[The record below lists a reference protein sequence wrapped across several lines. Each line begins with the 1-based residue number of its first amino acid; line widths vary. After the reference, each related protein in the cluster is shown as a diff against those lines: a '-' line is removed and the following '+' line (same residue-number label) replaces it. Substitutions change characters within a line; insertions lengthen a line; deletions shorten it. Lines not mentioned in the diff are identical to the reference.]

1 MKLSISIIG
10 FTLTVA
16 LVASGGIV
24 GTNSTAVLATAPAE
38 TPALAGVAPVQS
50 EGEQLLQA
58 RCAVCH
64 DLGGVAEFQAAYD
77 ENSLREL
84 VATMISYGA
93 QVNDAETD
101 ILVAYLLGNKQ
112 ADTAPAF
119 DEAAAANLVNASCTT
134 CHDLTGIERGLYPAD
149 EWRET
154 VNRMLGHGLNI
165 SNEEIETIVTYLG
178 SAPAAQDDEVAVAQ
192 DDEAPAFDEAAA
204 ANLVNASCTT
214 CHDLTGIERGL
225 YPADEWRETVNR
237 MLGHGL
243 NISNEEIE
251 TIVTYLGSAPAA
263 QDDEVA
269 VAQDDEAPAFDE
281 AAAANLVNASCTT
294 CHDLTGIER
303 GLYPADEWRET
314 VNRMLGHGLNISN
327 EEIETIVTYLGSAPA
342 AQDDEVAVAQDDEAP
357 AFDEAA
363 AANLVNASCT
373 TCHDLTG
380 IERGLYPADE
390 WRETVN
396 RMLGHG
402 LNISNEEIETIVT
415 YLGSA
420 PAAQDD
426 EVAVAQDDEAP
437 AFDEAAAANLV
448 NASCTTCH
456 DLTGIERGLYP
467 ADEWRETVNRML
479 GHGLNISNEEIETI
493 VTYLGSAPAAQDDE
507 VAVAQDD
514 EAPAFDEAA
523 AANLVNASCTTCHD
537 LTGIERG
544 LYPADEWRET
554 VSRMLG
560 YGLNISDEEFE
571 TIVTYLGTS
580 PDTAEAD
587 AAEADAAPAFDETA
601 AASLVNASCT
611 TCHDLTG
618 IERGLY
624 PADEWR
630 ETVSRMMGYGLNI
643 SNEEFETIV
652 TYLGTAPDA
661 VEAVDRDVDDDG
673 YDAAAA
679 EMLLNSACT
688 TCHDLTGITSAPGTF
703 TEADFRETIE
713 RMLGHGAAVS
723 NDEIDILVRY
733 LTETYGVQ

>member
-1 MKLSISIIG
+1 MKLSIPIVG
-10 FTLTVA
+10 LTLTVA
-16 LVASGGIV
+16 LVVSGGIV
-24 GTNSTAVLATAPAE
+24 GTNSTAVLAAAPAE

-93 QVNDAETD
+93 QLNDAETD
-101 ILVAYLLGNKQ
+101 ILVAYLLGNEQ

-327 EEIETIVTYLGSAPA
+327 EEFETIVTYLGTSP
-342 AQDDEVAVAQDDEAP
+342 
-357 AFDEAA
+357 EAA
-363 AANLVNASCT
+363 EPDA
-373 TCHDLTG
+373 
-380 IERGLYPADE
+380 
-390 WRETVN
+390 
-396 RMLGHG
+396 
-402 LNISNEEIETIVT
+402 
-415 YLGSA
+415 
-420 PAAQDD
+420 
-426 EVAVAQDDEAP
+426 
-437 AFDEAAAANLV
+437 
-448 NASCTTCH
+448 
-456 DLTGIERGLYP
+456 
-467 ADEWRETVNRML
+467 
-479 GHGLNISNEEIETI
+479 
-493 VTYLGSAPAAQDDE
+493 
-507 VAVAQDD
+507 
-514 EAPAFDEAA
+514 APAFDEAA

-560 YGLNISDEEFE
+560 YGLNLSD
-571 TIVTYLGTS
+571 
-580 PDTAEAD
+580 
-587 AAEADAAPAFDETA
+587 
-601 AASLVNASCT
+601 
-611 TCHDLTG
+611 
-618 IERGLY
+618 
-624 PADEWR
+624 
-630 ETVSRMMGYGLNI
+630 
-643 SNEEFETIV
+643 EEFETIV

-661 VEAVDRDVDDDG
+661 VEAVDGDVDDDG

-713 RMLGHGAAVS
+713 RMLGHGANLS

>member
-1 MKLSISIIG
+1 MRLSIPIIG

-16 LVASGGIV
+16 LVVSGGIV
-24 GTNSTAVLATAPAE
+24 GTNSTAVLAAAPAE
-38 TPALAGVAPVQS
+38 TPALAGVAPIQS

-101 ILVAYLLGNKQ
+101 ILVAYLLGNEQ
-112 ADTAPAF
+112 ADAAPDF
-119 DEAAAANLVNASCTT
+119 DEATAANLVNASCTT

-154 VNRMLGHGLNI
+154 VSRMLGHGLNI
-165 SNEEIETIVTYLG
+165 SNEEIEIIVTYLG

-225 YPADEWRETVNR
+225 YPADEWRETV
-237 MLGHGL
+237 
-243 NISNEEIE
+243 S
-251 TIVTYLGSAPAA
+251 
-263 QDDEVA
+263 
-269 VAQDDEAPAFDE
+269 
-281 AAAANLVNASCTT
+281 
-294 CHDLTGIER
+294 
-303 GLYPADEWRET
+303 
-314 VNRMLGHGLNISN
+314 
-327 EEIETIVTYLGSAPA
+327 
-342 AQDDEVAVAQDDEAP
+342 
-357 AFDEAA
+357 
-363 AANLVNASCT
+363 
-373 TCHDLTG
+373 
-380 IERGLYPADE
+380 
-390 WRETVN
+390 
-396 RMLGHG
+396 
-402 LNISNEEIETIVT
+402 
-415 YLGSA
+415 
-420 PAAQDD
+420 
-426 EVAVAQDDEAP
+426 
-437 AFDEAAAANLV
+437 
-448 NASCTTCH
+448 
-456 DLTGIERGLYP
+456 
-467 ADEWRETVNRML
+467 RML

-554 VSRMLG
+554 VSRMLD
-560 YGLNISDEEFE
+560 YGLNISNEEFE

-580 PDTAEAD
+580 PE
-587 AAEADAAPAFDETA
+587 AAEPDAAPAFDEA
-601 AASLVNASCT
+601 AAANLVNASCT

-630 ETVSRMMGYGLNI
+630 ETVSRMLDYGLNISNEEFETIVTYLGTSPEAAEPDAAPAFDEAAAANLVNASCTTCHDLTGIERGLYPADEWRETVSRMLGYGLNI

-661 VEAVDRDVDDDG
+661 VDAADGDVDDDG

>member
-1 MKLSISIIG
+1 MKLSIPIVG
-10 FTLTVA
+10 LTLTVA
-16 LVASGGIV
+16 LVVSGAIV
-24 GTNSTAVLATAPAE
+24 GTNSTAVLAAGTPE

-93 QVNDAETD
+93 QINDAETD
-101 ILVAYLLGNKQ
+101 ILVAYLLGNEQ
-112 ADTAPAF
+112 ADAAPAF
-119 DEAAAANLVNASCTT
+119 DETAAANLVNASCTT
-134 CHDLTGIERGLYPAD
+134 CHDLTGIERGLYLAD

-178 SAPAAQDDEVAVAQ
+178 SAPAAQDEEVAVAE

-243 NISNEEIE
+243 NISNEEFE
-251 TIVTYLGSAPAA
+251 TIVTYLGTSPDTAEADA
-263 QDDEVA
+263 
-269 VAQDDEAPAFDE
+269 APAFDE

-314 VNRMLGHGLNISN
+314 VNRMLGYGLNISN
-327 EEIETIVTYLGSAPA
+327 EEFETIVTYLGTSPDTAEA
-342 AQDDEVAVAQDDEAP
+342 DAAP

-363 AANLVNASCT
+363 ASNLVNASCT

-396 RMLGHG
+396 RMLGYG
-402 LNISNEEIETIVT
+402 LNISNEEFETIVT
-415 YLGSA
+415 YLGTSPDTA
-420 PAAQDD
+420 EADA
-426 EVAVAQDDEAP
+426 AP
-437 AFDEAAAANLV
+437 AFDEAAASNLV

-479 GHGLNISNEEIETI
+479 GYGLNISNEEIETI
-493 VTYLGSAPAAQDDE
+493 VTYLG
-507 VAVAQDD
+507 
-514 EAPAFDEAA
+514 
-523 AANLVNASCTTCHD
+523 
-537 LTGIERG
+537 
-544 LYPADEWRET
+544 
-554 VSRMLG
+554 
-560 YGLNISDEEFE
+560 
-571 TIVTYLGTS
+571 
-580 PDTAEAD
+580 
-587 AAEADAAPAFDETA
+587 
-601 AASLVNASCT
+601 
-611 TCHDLTG
+611 
-618 IERGLY
+618 
-624 PADEWR
+624 
-630 ETVSRMMGYGLNI
+630 
-643 SNEEFETIV
+643 
-652 TYLGTAPDA
+652 TAPDA
-661 VEAVDRDVDDDG
+661 VDGDDG

-679 EMLLNSACT
+679 EVLLNSACT
-688 TCHDLTGITSAPGTF
+688 TCHDLTGITSAPGTY

-713 RMLGHGAAVS
+713 RMLGHGAVLS

-733 LTETYGVQ
+733 LTETYGAQ

>member
-1 MKLSISIIG
+1 MKLSIPIIG

-16 LVASGGIV
+16 LVASGGIP
-24 GTNSTAVLATAPAE
+24 GTNSTAVLATATAE
-38 TPALAGVAPVQS
+38 TPALAGVAPIQS

-101 ILVAYLLGNKQ
+101 ILVAYLLGNEQ
-112 ADTAPAF
+112 ADAAP
-119 DEAAAANLVNASCTT
+119 D
-134 CHDLTGIERGLYPAD
+134 
-149 EWRET
+149 
-154 VNRMLGHGLNI
+154 
-165 SNEEIETIVTYLG
+165 
-178 SAPAAQDDEVAVAQ
+178 
-192 DDEAPAFDEAAA
+192 
-204 ANLVNASCTT
+204 
-214 CHDLTGIERGL
+214 
-225 YPADEWRETVNR
+225 
-237 MLGHGL
+237 
-243 NISNEEIE
+243 
-251 TIVTYLGSAPAA
+251 
-263 QDDEVA
+263 
-269 VAQDDEAPAFDE
+269 
-281 AAAANLVNASCTT
+281 
-294 CHDLTGIER
+294 
-303 GLYPADEWRET
+303 
-314 VNRMLGHGLNISN
+314 
-327 EEIETIVTYLGSAPA
+327 
-342 AQDDEVAVAQDDEAP
+342 
-357 AFDEAA
+357 
-363 AANLVNASCT
+363 
-373 TCHDLTG
+373 
-380 IERGLYPADE
+380 
-390 WRETVN
+390 
-396 RMLGHG
+396 
-402 LNISNEEIETIVT
+402 
-415 YLGSA
+415 
-420 PAAQDD
+420 
-426 EVAVAQDDEAP
+426 
-437 AFDEAAAANLV
+437 
-448 NASCTTCH
+448 
-456 DLTGIERGLYP
+456 
-467 ADEWRETVNRML
+467 
-479 GHGLNISNEEIETI
+479 
-493 VTYLGSAPAAQDDE
+493 
-507 VAVAQDD
+507 
-514 EAPAFDEAA
+514 FDEAA

-661 VEAVDRDVDDDG
+661 VEAVDGDVDDDG

>member
-1 MKLSISIIG
+1 MKLSIPIVG
-10 FTLTVA
+10 LTLTVA
-16 LVASGGIV
+16 LVVSGAIV
-24 GTNSTAVLATAPAE
+24 GTNSTAVLAAGTPE

-93 QVNDAETD
+93 QINDAETD
-101 ILVAYLLGNKQ
+101 ILVAYLLGNEQ
-112 ADTAPAF
+112 ADAAPAF
-119 DEAAAANLVNASCTT
+119 DETAAANLVNASCTT
-134 CHDLTGIERGLYPAD
+134 CHDLTGIERGLYLAD

-178 SAPAAQDDEVAVAQ
+178 SAPPAQDEEVAVAE

-251 TIVTYLGSAPAA
+251 TIVTYLGSAPPA
-263 QDDEVA
+263 QDEEVA
-269 VAQDDEAPAFDE
+269 VAEDDEAPAFDE

-327 EEIETIVTYLGSAPA
+327 EEIETIVTYLGSAPP
-342 AQDDEVAVAQDDEAP
+342 AQDEEVAVAEDDEAP

-396 RMLGHG
+396 RMLGYG
-402 LNISNEEIETIVT
+402 LNISNEEFETIVT
-415 YLGSA
+415 YLGTSPDTA
-420 PAAQDD
+420 EADA
-426 EVAVAQDDEAP
+426 AP

-479 GHGLNISNEEIETI
+479 G
-493 VTYLGSAPAAQDDE
+493 
-507 VAVAQDD
+507 
-514 EAPAFDEAA
+514 
-523 AANLVNASCTTCHD
+523 
-537 LTGIERG
+537 
-544 LYPADEWRET
+544 
-554 VSRMLG
+554 
-560 YGLNISDEEFE
+560 YGLNISDEE
-571 TIVTYLGTS
+571 I
-580 PDTAEAD
+580 
-587 AAEADAAPAFDETA
+587 
-601 AASLVNASCT
+601 
-611 TCHDLTG
+611 
-618 IERGLY
+618 
-624 PADEWR
+624 
-630 ETVSRMMGYGLNI
+630 
-643 SNEEFETIV
+643 ETIV

-661 VEAVDRDVDDDG
+661 VDGDDG

-679 EMLLNSACT
+679 EVLLNSACT
-688 TCHDLTGITSAPGTF
+688 TCHDLTGITSAPGTY

-713 RMLGHGAAVS
+713 RMLGHGAVLS

-733 LTETYGVQ
+733 LTETYGAQ